1 MIGVALKT
9 ADVLGRS
16 RALAAFGGL
25 VAVAGVVHEIR
36 RRREHQGEGT

>member
-1 MIGVALKT
+1 VIAIALKT

-25 VAVAGVVHEIR
+25 VAAAGVVH
-36 RRREHQGEGT
+36 